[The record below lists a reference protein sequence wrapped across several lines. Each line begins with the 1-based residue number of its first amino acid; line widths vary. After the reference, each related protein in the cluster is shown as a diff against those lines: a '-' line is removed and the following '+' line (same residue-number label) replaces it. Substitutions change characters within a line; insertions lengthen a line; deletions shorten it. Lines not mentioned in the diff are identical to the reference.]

1 MYLSPHHQAVT
12 VWREYKEV
20 KGGKKMWEDAQSE
33 WMEMGAK
40 SISSMEASCEFK
52 ALPVDCAL
60 DVLTSR
66 QQVGA
71 QVLLVLRN

>member
-1 MYLSPHHQAVT
+1 MSPHHQAVT

-33 WMEMGAK
+33 GMERGAK

-71 QVLLVLRN
+71 HVLLVLRN

>member
-1 MYLSPHHQAVT
+1 
-12 VWREYKEV
+12 
-20 KGGKKMWEDAQSE
+20 MWEESQSE

-40 SISSMEASCEFK
+40 SISSVEASCEFK
-52 ALPVDCAL
+52 ALPLDCAL

-66 QQVGA
+66 QQVGV